1 MRLRNLEMQG
11 NVFLAP
17 MAGITNPPFRR
28 MVQHFGVSALWTEM
42 ISAKGMLMSRDA
54 CRTTEL
60 VGHHVPTIFQLF
72 GADPE
77 VMAEAARRIEAMGAA
92 GVDVNMGCPVKKVVV
107 KGAGAALM
115 NNVPLAGRIVA
126 AIRKAVGIALTVK
139 IRSGWDEAHQ
149 NAAEVARCV
158 ESEGADAVIV
168 HSRTRSREHSGP
180 PSLSVVQE
188 VKAAVHIPVIGNGG
202 IVGVSDAKRMLLL
215 TGCDGVMVGRGALG
229 RPWLPAWILN
239 GLGFSTGTPA
249 QGMRLLDV
257 IRMHF
262 QYQLEWL
269 DFLTAVRCMRKHLA
283 WYSRGLAD
291 STEFRRTVFREDD
304 PDRVMDLLD
313 QWFGEAVV
321 E

>member
-1 MRLRNLEMQG
+1 MRLRNLDVQG

-42 ISAKGMLMSRDA
+42 ISAKGMLMSRAA

-60 VGHHVPTIFQLF
+60 VGHSVPTVFQLF
-72 GADPE
+72 GADPA

-92 GVDVNMGCPVKKVVV
+92 AVDVNMGCPVKKVVV

-180 PSLSVVQE
+180 PSLSILHE
-188 VKAAVHIPVIGNGG
+188 VKNTVKIPVIGNGG
-202 IVGVSDAKRMLLL
+202 IVEVEDAKRMLSS

-229 RPWLPAWILN
+229 RPWLLAWILS
-239 GLGFSTGTPA
+239 GLGFATGRPT

-283 WYSRGLAD
+283 WYSRGLPD

-304 PDRVMDLLD
+304 PDRVLELLER
-313 QWFGEAVV
+313 WFGEAVV

>member
-1 MRLRNLEMQG
+1 MRLRNLDVRG

-42 ISAKGMLMSRDA
+42 ISARGMLMSRNA
-54 CRTTEL
+54 CRTAEL
-60 VGHHVPTIFQLF
+60 VGHETPTVFQIF

-77 VMAEAARRIEAMGAA
+77 IMAEAARRIEAMGAA
-92 GVDVNMGCPVKKVVV
+92 AVDVNMGCPVRKVVV

-115 NNVPLAGRIVA
+115 NNVPLAGSIVA
-126 AIRKAVGIALTVK
+126 AIRKAIGIALTVK
-139 IRSGWDEAHQ
+139 IRSGWDEFHQ
-149 NAAEVARCV
+149 NAAEVAHCV

-180 PSLSVVQE
+180 PSLSVLQE
-188 VKAAVHIPVIGNGG
+188 VKAAVRIPVIGNGG
-202 IVGVSDAKRMLLL
+202 IVHVEDAVRMLSH
-215 TGCDGVMVGRGALG
+215 TGCDGVMIGRGVLG
-229 RPWLPAWILN
+229 RPWLPAWVLN
-239 GLGFSTGTPA
+239 GLGFVGHRPA

-262 QYQLEWL
+262 QYQIECLG
-269 DFLTAVRCMRKHLA
+269 FLTAVRTMRKHLA
-283 WYSRGLAD
+283 WYSRGLPD
-291 STEFRRTVFREDD
+291 STEFRRTVFREDA
-304 PDRVMDLLD
+304 PDRVMELLE
-313 QWFGEAVV
+313 QWFGDAIV